1 MNYNNPFMY
10 SYPYMSMPMNFARPS
25 LFSGLS
31 GLFKNGINWGSL
43 LNNTQRTLG
52 IINQAIPAIKQ
63 VTPIVKNAKTMF
75 KLMNEF
81 KKVDTPASTSSN
93 TQTFNNSNDIRVNNN
108 ITNNNTS
115 SSNASYGPTFF
126 I

>member
-1 MNYNNPFMY
+1 MNNNYPFPYMNY
-10 SYPYMSMPMNFARPS
+10 YPYMTPMMRPT
-25 LFSGLS
+25 LFGGLS
-31 GLFKNGINWGSL
+31 RLFRSGINWSSL
-43 LNNTQRTLG
+43 FNNTQRTLS